1 MTQIPNRKSEI
12 IQYMQDS
19 MKECFQK
26 SCLIIEKEIELQ
38 AFEIWDGIKNAINES
53 LKHASEMQSQQ
64 KKGELKYLA
73 FSLLSYGLY
82 MDRLEMRVDAMD
94 DGFYLD
100 VEETAGYY
108 QFTFLQDKYLDDLEF
123 LYKKAHEKFIR
134 MQNHELEQIKRKYAE
149 FYFSIIYRI
158 MKSLTELIVETVANS
173 EIRVAEELKVILG
186 EYMDQA
192 VILYT
197 GEKKDNEIFSD
208 RNG

>member
-1 MTQIPNRKSEI
+1 MTEIRNRNAEI
-12 IQYMQDS
+12 LQSMQDF

-26 SCLIIEKEIELQ
+26 SCLIIEKEIELH
-38 AFEIWDGIKNAINES
+38 AFEIWDGIKNAIDES

-73 FSLLSYGLY
+73 FSLLSYGLF

-100 VEETAGYY
+100 VEEAAGYY
-108 QFTFLQDKYLDDLEF
+108 QFAFLQDKYLDDLEF

-134 MQNHELEQIKRKYAE
+134 LQNHELEQIKRKYAE

-158 MKSLTELIVETVANS
+158 MKSLSELITETVLDS
-173 EIRVAEELKVILG
+173 GISVAEDFKVIFG

>member
-12 IQYMQDS
+12 LQSMQDS

-26 SCLIIEKEIELQ
+26 SFLIIEKEIELH
-38 AFEIWDGIKNAINES
+38 ASNIWDGIKNAIDES

-73 FSLLSYGLY
+73 FSLLSYGLF

-100 VEETAGYY
+100 VEESAGHY
-108 QFTFLQDKYLDDLEF
+108 QFAFLQDKYLDDLEF

-134 MQNHELEQIKRKYAE
+134 IQNHELEQIKRKYAE

-158 MKSLTELIVETVANS
+158 MESLSELIMQTVLDS
-173 EIRVAEELKVILG
+173 GISVADDFKVIFG

-192 VILYT
+192 VILHT

>member
-1 MTQIPNRKSEI
+1 MTQIQNRKSEI
-12 IQYMQDS
+12 IQYMQDY

-26 SCLIIEKEIELQ
+26 SCLIIEKEINLH
-38 AFEIWDGIKNAINES
+38 ASEIWDEIKNAIDES
-53 LKHASEMQSQQ
+53 LKHTSEKQSQQ

-73 FSLLSYGLY
+73 FSLLSYGLF
-82 MDRLEMRVDAMD
+82 MDRLEMRIDAMD

-100 VEETAGYY
+100 VAESSGHY
-108 QFTFLQDKYLDDLEF
+108 QFTFLQDRYLDDLEF

-134 MQNHELEQIKRKYAE
+134 LQNHELEQIKRKYAE
-149 FYFSIIYRI
+149 FYFSIIYQI
-158 MKSLTELIVETVANS
+158 TESLTELIVETVADS
-173 EIRVAEELKVILG
+173 EIPVAEDFKVIFG

-197 GEKKDNEIFSD
+197 GEKKGNEIFSD